1 MPEDYG
7 KTGRRSFLLDSAGK
21 IHAADRHG
29 DLATLDDPIVP

>member
-7 KTGRRSFLLDSAGK
+7 KTGKRSFLLDSDGK

-29 DLATLDDPIVP
+29 QIATLEDTTVP